1 MWNTVKSVRQVCR
14 RDLLRRFLLGLILV
28 GFYVGVLGSWYNYEL
43 AGVTGSEMFGTVMQT
58 LPMMLAS
65 VVMVNTARICGWDL
79 TDKTANYEILYGNKR
94 AAVYFG
100 RFLVAL
106 GKNLLFVAVMTALAP
121 AVCTLWSGWG
131 RSLDFS
137 DALVHYALLFP
148 VVFRMVC
155 TAAAITFLVMSDI
168 GGIALS
174 FLLPIVTTLFYLFAK
189 ELGGADIPAW
199 IFSASTLTAVEDFS
213 NTTAGF
219 ADGAEYLIYKTALDG
234 TRIVQTL
241 VSAFGI
247 GLALLTASFA
257 VYRRRDL
264 N

>member
-1 MWNTVKSVRQVCR
+1 MWNTVKSVRQISRHDV
-14 RDLLRRFLLGLILV
+14 LRRFMMGFITVLFLG
-28 GFYVGVLGSWYNYEL
+28 GVVGSWYDYSL
-43 AGVTGSEMFGTVMQT
+43 SDVTGSDMFATVMQT
-58 LPMMLAS
+58 FPMVLTS
-65 VVMVNTARICGWDL
+65 VVMANTARICGWDL
-79 TDKTANYEILYGNKR
+79 TDRTANYEILYGNKR

-106 GKNLLFVAVMTALAP
+106 GKNLLFVAAVTALAP
-121 AVCTLWSGWG
+121 AVCTLWNGWG
-131 RSLDFS
+131 KSLDFS
-137 DALVHYALLFP
+137 DALAHYALLFP

-168 GGIALS
+168 GGLALS

-189 ELGGADIPAW
+189 ELGGASIPEW
-199 IFSASTLTAVEDFS
+199 LFSASTLTAVEDFR
-213 NTTAGF
+213 NKTVGF
-219 ADGAEYLIYKTALDG
+219 ADGADYLIYKTSLDG
-234 TRIVQTL
+234 ALVLRTL

-247 GLALLTASFA
+247 GIALLTASFA

>member
-1 MWNTVKSVRQVCR
+1 MWNTVKSVRQICR
-14 RDLLRRFLLGLILV
+14 RDALRRFLLGLIPV
-28 GFYVGVLGSWYNYEL
+28 VFFGGVVGSWYDYSFS
-43 AGVTGSEMFGTVMQT
+43 GVTGSEMFGTVMQ
-58 LPMMLAS
+58 LFPMALVS
-65 VVMVNTARICGWDL
+65 IVMVNTARICGWDL
-79 TDKTANYEILYGNKR
+79 TDKTANYEILYGSKR

-106 GKNLLFVAVMTALAP
+106 GKNLLYVAAVTALAP

-131 RSLDFS
+131 RSLAFS

-174 FLLPIVTTLFYLFAK
+174 FLLPIFATLFYMFAR
-189 ELGGADIPAW
+189 ELGGADFPAW
-199 IFSASTLTAVEDFS
+199 IFSVSTLTAAEDFT
-213 NTTAGF
+213 NTTTGF
-219 ADGAEYLIYKTALDG
+219 ADGAEYLIYKTALDA
-234 TRIVQTL
+234 RLIVQTL
-241 VSAFGI
+241 ISAFGVGI
-247 GLALLTASFA
+247 ALLAASYA

-264 N
+264 S